1 MHYFFEFCNE
11 MLCVADSRGYFTRVN
26 QAWTRTLG
34 WSSEEMTSRP
44 FIDFVHPDDV
54 AVTIREAELLHSGT
68 HETILF
74 DNRYRC
80 RDGSYRWLSWQAKLA
95 PDSKELI
102 ATARDV
108 TTLKLQTEALRQAEQ
123 AAKDSEA
130 RLLLALEAGR
140 LGIWS
145 WDLATNRVHS
155 SETQALIHG
164 RSADQ
169 TETEIGSEG
178 NIHPDDREIVR
189 TAIER
194 AIANEAADR
203 ITYRVV
209 WPDGSIH
216 WIEAVGRVF
225 CNKSGKPNHVM
236 GVCTDITERKRAEE
250 ALRTSEERFRQL
262 AMHAPVGIA
271 QSDAEGRTFFVNP
284 KWCELAGAGPEES
297 MDYGWQKFL
306 HPVDRQQLIESWQAD
321 MAAGKMHSTTE
332 YRFIRKD
339 GSIRWVS
346 STASQLHDANGI
358 PIGQIGVTVDVTE
371 RRMAEIALKEAE
383 ERFRVL
389 ATKAPVGIFQADAL
403 GRGTFVN
410 QCWCKISG
418 LTADETLGE
427 GWKQAVHPDD
437 RSRVED
443 DWTACVQE
451 GREWNVGFRVVN
463 VDGSIRWVWG
473 KSAAVRDSQG
483 RILSHIGTIMDVTEQ
498 KTAEDK
504 LRARE
509 AQLSG
514 VLENTPAVIYLKDSD
529 GRYLL
534 TNRRFQDLFQNFGE
548 SVVGKTDRDFFP
560 ETIARIFRES
570 DAKVWQEQRP
580 LDFEEVAA
588 HVDGL
593 HTYRS
598 IKFPVRDETGKMVAL
613 GGISTDISDLKA
625 AHESLKTE
633 QELLRNLIEVQE
645 KEKQFLCHE
654 FHDGLIQYSF
664 GSAMLLESCR
674 TNPLAP
680 DNASKIDTVITNLRR
695 GVEDG
700 RRVIRGI
707 RPAVL
712 DDSGLEAAMEDL
724 VGQYET
730 SGIHVTCKCG
740 QKIGRLPEAIQT
752 TVYRV
757 VQESLN
763 NAAKHSGTDV
773 VRIELE
779 KTNDDLLLEIR
790 DFGCGFDVPA
800 ARKKSFGLLGM
811 TERVRLLGGECLIE
825 SQHDIGTTISVR
837 LPIPG
842 GR

>member
-1 MHYFFEFCNE
+1 MQRFFEFCNE

-26 QAWTRTLG
+26 PAWTKTLG
-34 WSSEEMTSRP
+34 WSTEEMTSRP

-54 AVTIREAELLHSGT
+54 ETTKREARLLHSGT

-80 RDGSYRWLSWQAKLA
+80 RDGSYRWLSWQAKLV
-95 PDSKELI
+95 PETNELI

-108 TTLKLQTEALRQAEQ
+108 TTIRLQTEALRTAEQ

-194 AIANEAADR
+194 VISNEAADR

-209 WPDGSIH
+209 WPDESIH

-225 CNKSGKPNHVM
+225 CDQSGKPTHVT
-236 GVCTDITERKRAEE
+236 GVCADITERKHAED
-250 ALRTSEERFRQL
+250 ALRASEERFRQL

-284 KWCELAGAGPEES
+284 KWCELAGAGLEEP
-297 MDYGWQKFL
+297 MDYGWQKFI
-306 HPVDRQQLIESWQAD
+306 HPEDRAHLIESWQAD
-321 MAAGKMHSTTE
+321 MAAGKTFSPSHF
-332 YRFIRKD
+332 RLIRKD
-339 GSIRWVS
+339 GTIRWVS
-346 STASQLHDANGI
+346 GMAALIRDVAGT

-371 RRMAEIALKEAE
+371 
-383 ERFRVL
+383 
-389 ATKAPVGIFQADAL
+389 
-403 GRGTFVN
+403 
-410 QCWCKISG
+410 
-418 LTADETLGE
+418 
-427 GWKQAVHPDD
+427 
-437 RSRVED
+437 
-443 DWTACVQE
+443 
-451 GREWNVGFRVVN
+451 
-463 VDGSIRWVWG
+463 
-473 KSAAVRDSQG
+473 
-483 RILSHIGTIMDVTEQ
+483 Q
-498 KTAEDK
+498 KTAE
-504 LRARE
+504 
-509 AQLSG
+509 
-514 VLENTPAVIYLKDSD
+514 
-529 GRYLL
+529 
-534 TNRRFQDLFQNFGE
+534 
-548 SVVGKTDRDFFP
+548 
-560 ETIARIFRES
+560 
-570 DAKVWQEQRP
+570 
-580 LDFEEVAA
+580 VA
-588 HVDGL
+588 
-593 HTYRS
+593 
-598 IKFPVRDETGKMVAL
+598 
-613 GGISTDISDLKA
+613 
-625 AHESLKTE
+625 LKTE

-674 TNPLAP
+674 SNPLAP

-700 RRVIRGI
+700 RRVIRGV

-724 VGQYET
+724 VGQYES
-730 SGIHVTCKCG
+730 SGIHVTCKCDP
-740 QKIGRLPEAIQT
+740 KIGRLPETIQT

-757 VQESLN
+757 VQEALN
-763 NAAKHSGTDV
+763 NASKYSGTDV
-773 VRIELE
+773 VRIELK

-800 ARKKSFGLLGM
+800 ARKKGFGLLGM

-825 SQHDIGTTISVR
+825 SEQDVGTTISVS
-837 LPIPG
+837 LTIPG

>member
-1 MHYFFEFCNE
+1 MHQFFEFCNE

-26 QAWTRTLG
+26 PAWTKTLG
-34 WSSEEMTSRP
+34 WSTEEMTSRP

-54 AVTIREAELLHSGT
+54 EATKREARLLHSGT
-68 HETILF
+68 HETVSF
-74 DNRYRC
+74 ENRYRC

-95 PDSKELI
+95 PDSTELI

-108 TTLKLQTEALRQAEQ
+108 TTLTLQTEALRQAEQ
-123 AAKDSEA
+123 AAKESEA

-216 WIEAVGRVF
+216 WIEAIGRVF
-225 CNKSGKPNHVM
+225 CDQSDKPTHVT
-236 GVCTDITERKRAEE
+236 GVCADITERKRAEDE
-250 ALRTSEERFRQL
+250 LRASEERFRLL
-262 AMHAPVGIA
+262 AMNAPVGIA
-271 QSDAEGRTFFVNP
+271 LCDAEGRTSFVNP
-284 KWCELAGAGPEES
+284 KICELAGGSAEEV
-297 MDYGWQKFL
+297 MGFDWQEFI
-306 HPVDRQQLIESWQAD
+306 HPDDRQALLEAWRTDI
-321 MAAGKMHSTTE
+321 AAGRTHSSSAF
-332 YRFIRKD
+332 RFVRKD
-339 GSIRWVS
+339 GSIRWAS
-346 STASQLHDANGI
+346 STAALVRDVDGR

-371 RRMAEIALKEAE
+371 QKAAEIA
-383 ERFRVL
+383 
-389 ATKAPVGIFQADAL
+389 
-403 GRGTFVN
+403 
-410 QCWCKISG
+410 
-418 LTADETLGE
+418 
-427 GWKQAVHPDD
+427 
-437 RSRVED
+437 
-443 DWTACVQE
+443 
-451 GREWNVGFRVVN
+451 
-463 VDGSIRWVWG
+463 
-473 KSAAVRDSQG
+473 
-483 RILSHIGTIMDVTEQ
+483 
-498 KTAEDK
+498 
-504 LRARE
+504 
-509 AQLSG
+509 
-514 VLENTPAVIYLKDSD
+514 
-529 GRYLL
+529 
-534 TNRRFQDLFQNFGE
+534 
-548 SVVGKTDRDFFP
+548 
-560 ETIARIFRES
+560 
-570 DAKVWQEQRP
+570 
-580 LDFEEVAA
+580 
-588 HVDGL
+588 
-593 HTYRS
+593 
-598 IKFPVRDETGKMVAL
+598 
-613 GGISTDISDLKA
+613 
-625 AHESLKTE
+625 LKTE

-654 FHDGLIQYSF
+654 FHDGLIQYAF
-664 GSAMLLESCR
+664 GSVMLLESYR
-674 TNPLAP
+674 NNPSAP
-680 DNASKIDTVITNLRR
+680 DNASKLDTVITNLRR
-695 GVEDG
+695 GVDDG

-712 DDSGLEAAMEDL
+712 DDSGLEAAVEDL
-724 VGQYET
+724 VGQFET
-730 SGIHVTCKCG
+730 SGMLVTCKCDPA
-740 QKIGRLPEAIQT
+740 IGRLSETIQT

-757 VQESLN
+757 VQEALN

-773 VRIELE
+773 VRIKLNKEDGELR
-779 KTNDDLLLEIR
+779 LEVR